1 MSEATVLAERVQ
13 KTIAGMSVQIPD
25 TSLTI
30 TISIG
35 VAVLTDEMSG
45 IDHVLKNADIAM
57 YQAKSHGGNR
67 VV

>member
-1 MSEATVLAERVQ
+1 MANT
-13 KTIAGMSVQIPD
+13 SVEIPGA
-25 TSLTI
+25 SLTI
-30 TISIG
+30 IISIG